1 MANGLLLRLRER
13 ELSASPAERNVIAYV
28 SAHPHEVVGLSVR
41 GLADVTFS
49 SPSSILRFCKRL
61 GFAGYKEFQREL
73 IAELA
78 LLGDKKDVA
87 LEDISMDDS
96 VERIVGKV
104 MKSNVRT
111 IEATARTLDYTVL
124 ERCAAVLS
132 WARAGQSVRY
142 WCLSFGRARPA
153 QKLMRVDK
161 ECHLY
166 DDWHDQLLCAKNMH
180 EGDMAIAFSYSG
192 LTQEVLDCTAEAQ
205 RHNCPVVAVTKVD
218 GSSNLATMADAVLGV
233 AASEPLV
240 RSGAMASRM
249 AQLMVVDAL
258 YAAYVA
264 SDYERAT
271 HVIKQNY
278 IEKQER

>member
-13 ELSASPAERNVIAYV
+13 EFSASPAERNVIAYV

-41 GLADVTFS
+41 GLADTTFS
-49 SPSSILRFCKRL
+49 SPSTILRFCKRL

-78 LLGDKKDVA
+78 LLGDRKDVA

-124 ERCAAVLS
+124 ERCAAYLKQ
-132 WARAGQSVRY
+132 AR
-142 WCLSFGRARPA
+142 
-153 QKLMRVDK
+153 
-161 ECHLY
+161 
-166 DDWHDQLLCAKNMH
+166 MH
-180 EGDMAIAFSYSG
+180 EGDIGIAFSYSG

-218 GSSNLATMADAVLGV
+218 GSSKLATVADAVLGV

-271 HVIKQNY
+271 HAIKQNY

>member
-41 GLADVTFS
+41 GLADATFS

-78 LLGDKKDVA
+78 
-87 LEDISMDDS
+87 
-96 VERIVGKV
+96 
-104 MKSNVRT
+104 
-111 IEATARTLDYTVL
+111 
-124 ERCAAVLS
+124 
-132 WARAGQSVRY
+132 
-142 WCLSFGRARPA
+142 
-153 QKLMRVDK
+153 
-161 ECHLY
+161 
-166 DDWHDQLLCAKNMH
+166 LLCAKNMH

-218 GSSNLATMADAVLGV
+218 GSSKLATMADAVLGV

>member
-1 MANGLLLRLRER
+1 MTNGLLLRLRER

-41 GLADVTFS
+41 GLADATFS

-124 ERCAAVLS
+124 ERCAAHLKR
-132 WARAGQSVRY
+132 ARAGQSVRY
-142 WCLSFGRARPA
+142 RCLSFGRARSS
-153 QKLMRVDK
+153 
-161 ECHLY
+161 
-166 DDWHDQLLCAKNMH
+166 AKAH
-180 EGDMAIAFSYSG
+180 A
-192 LTQEVLDCTAEAQ
+192 C
-205 RHNCPVVAVTKVD
+205 
-218 GSSNLATMADAVLGV
+218 
-233 AASEPLV
+233 
-240 RSGAMASRM
+240 
-249 AQLMVVDAL
+249 
-258 YAAYVA
+258 
-264 SDYERAT
+264 
-271 HVIKQNY
+271 
-278 IEKQER
+278 

>member
-41 GLADVTFS
+41 GLADATFS

-124 ERCAAVLS
+124 ERCAVNL
-132 WARAGQSVRY
+132 
-142 WCLSFGRARPA
+142 FGIGASRLVAHDLA

-180 EGDMAIAFSYSG
+180 EGDIAIAFSYSG

-218 GSSNLATMADAVLGV
+218 GSSKLATMADAVLGV

-278 IEKQER
+278 IVKQER